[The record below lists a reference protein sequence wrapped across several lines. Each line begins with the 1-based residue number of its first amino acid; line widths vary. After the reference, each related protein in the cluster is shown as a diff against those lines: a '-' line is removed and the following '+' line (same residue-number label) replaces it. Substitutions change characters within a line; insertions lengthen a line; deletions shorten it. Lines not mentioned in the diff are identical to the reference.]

1 METLITFDEKQKVF
15 HLSNSQISYLFSVE
29 AGATLSHLYFGQ
41 AVKAYH
47 GQLRYPRL
55 DRGFSG
61 NLPGSKDRTFS
72 RDSVPEEYSS
82 AGEMNFRTLASVV
95 RQADGANALMLKYVG
110 YEITPGKP
118 KLTGLPAA
126 YVENDDEAQTLTV
139 TLQDEKSQVEFKLA
153 YTIYRDY
160 PIITRSVQVV
170 NHGEAK
176 VKLEKVASMQLDFV
190 GRDLDVISLPGAHVR
205 ERQITRTRVTP
216 GIHQYSSIRGSSSHQ
231 MNPFVALV
239 DPATTEFSGEAY
251 GFALVYSGNHA
262 FEVEKDQ
269 FGQTRLTAGINDF
282 NFNWELQ
289 PGASFQAPEV
299 LLTYSSHGLNGMSQG
314 FHHLIQ
320 ERVVRSKF
328 KHAQR
333 PIVVNNWEATYFDF
347 DEAKLQTI
355 VDEAQNLGIEMFV
368 LDDGWFGHRS
378 NDDSSLGDWQVF
390 AKKFPHGLKHFADYV
405 HGKGL
410 KFGLWFEPEMISY
423 DSDLYRNHP
432 DYLMQVPGREP
443 SPARDQYILDLS
455 RQEVVDN
462 IFEQVKAILTANDV
476 DYVKWDMNRHLSDI
490 YSVGLPPERQGE
502 VYHRYMLGVYQ
513 LMDRLTSAF
522 PDVLFEGCSGGGGRF
537 DAGLAYY
544 MPQSWTSDNTD
555 AVARLGT
562 QAGTSLVY
570 PPSLMTAHVSAVP
583 NGQTGRTTSFATRGA
598 VAMSAV
604 FGYELDL
611 TKLTTEEKQAV
622 KEQIG
627 KYQEVRDLVV
637 NGDFFRLKDPG
648 AGNEVAWMFVA
659 KDQSEA
665 LVMDCQLLAEAQ
677 PFFTKTKLVGLDPN
691 RKYQNVATKE
701 IFGGDELMH
710 LGYYNPVVKED
721 FVARLT
727 HFKAL

>member
-1 METLITFDEKQKVF
+1 
-15 HLSNSQISYLFSVE
+15 
-29 AGATLSHLYFGQ
+29 
-41 AVKAYH
+41 
-47 GQLRYPRL
+47 
-55 DRGFSG
+55 
-61 NLPGSKDRTFS
+61 
-72 RDSVPEEYSS
+72 
-82 AGEMNFRTLASVV
+82 
-95 RQADGANALMLKYVG
+95 
-110 YEITPGKP
+110 
-118 KLTGLPAA
+118 
-126 YVENDDEAQTLTV
+126 
-139 TLQDEKSQVEFKLA
+139 
-153 YTIYRDY
+153 
-160 PIITRSVQVV
+160 
-170 NHGEAK
+170 
-176 VKLEKVASMQLDFV
+176 
-190 GRDLDVISLPGAHVR
+190 
-205 ERQITRTRVTP
+205 
-216 GIHQYSSIRGSSSHQ
+216 
-231 MNPFVALV
+231 
-239 DPATTEFSGEAY
+239 
-251 GFALVYSGNHA
+251 
-262 FEVEKDQ
+262 
-269 FGQTRLTAGINDF
+269 
-282 NFNWELQ
+282 
-289 PGASFQAPEV
+289 
-299 LLTYSSHGLNGMSQG
+299 
-314 FHHLIQ
+314 
-320 ERVVRSKF
+320 
-328 KHAQR
+328 
-333 PIVVNNWEATYFDF
+333 
-347 DEAKLQTI
+347 
-355 VDEAQNLGIEMFV
+355 
-368 LDDGWFGHRS
+368 
-378 NDDSSLGDWQVF
+378 
-390 AKKFPHGLKHFADYV
+390 
-405 HGKGL
+405 
-410 KFGLWFEPEMISY
+410 MISY

-555 AVARLGT
+555 AVARLGI